1 MIMGLKRD
9 SNKMM
14 MAKKLNKKLAEIML
28 RILNMLNRLM
38 KLEMKMIAA
47 NIISLLL
54 IECFLDESFLLF
66 LN

>member
-54 IECFLDESFLLF
+54 IECFLDESFLIF